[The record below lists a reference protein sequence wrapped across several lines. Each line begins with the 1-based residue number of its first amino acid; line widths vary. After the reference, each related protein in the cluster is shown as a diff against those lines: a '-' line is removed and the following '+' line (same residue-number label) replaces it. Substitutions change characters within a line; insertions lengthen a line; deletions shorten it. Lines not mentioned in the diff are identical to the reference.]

1 VLKQFKR
8 TFFICLILSIHTT
21 QALAGG
27 HLTLDNLPKG
37 EHRIEFSQKDFKIKI
52 NFFNQAENQL
62 KAILDKN
69 SFEWVRVQNK
79 YLLPKAR
86 LKIKAKHLA
95 QTLHLRYKS
104 KTIHFQ
110 QGKKSSFSEV
120 YISLFEKDEIQI
132 IKDNIQIASIRVVP
146 AHRHK
151 KTTLID
157 YSCSR
162 NGIKIE
168 GLDNEYISLGCESRP
183 IGQFGAEKPMLEVV
197 WVSPD
202 LKLADEEFLPYQAV
216 FLSKRPVKIRVQN
229 IHTKA
234 WKILTIK
241 ARVPKRVHRLFTA
254 YGFGPYA
261 FNTEIINKDDKKLHK
276 HVPMAPALFFY
287 ANYKISEETSIR
299 GFDAAILKDSN
310 FNNAGIYIG
319 SNFGYS
325 FDNKLYF
332 TTLLGVQYLYAKFDK
347 EGPEVSEAIFPQ
359 GVEFMYRHA
368 FDIPNYI
375 ISGGLFLSTSD
386 SVEYENIWL
395 RWGKNYFWEV
405 NLIAWKK
412 DDFKVRTWGVSL
424 GFPFKGFL

>member
-1 VLKQFKR
+1 MGSSNVL
-8 TFFICLILSIHTT
+8 
-21 QALAGG
+21 ANG
-27 HLTLDNLPKG
+27 HLSLDNLPKG
-37 EHRIEFSQKDFKIKI
+37 EHRINFTRKDFKIVIDNSKDIKI
-52 NFFNQAENQL
+52 

-69 SFEWVRVQNK
+69 SFEWVRVENK

-86 LKIKAKHLA
+86 IKIKIGQEA
-95 QTLHLRYKS
+95 QKLHLRYKN

-110 QGKKSSFSEV
+110 QGKKSAFSEV
-120 YISLFEKDEIQI
+120 YISLFEKD
-132 IKDNIQIASIRVVP
+132 NIQIMHGNLNVATISIKP
-146 AHRHK
+146 THLK
-151 KTTLID
+151 KQSILID

-168 GLDNEYISLGCESRP
+168 GLANEHISLGCQSRP
-183 IGQFGAEKPMLEVV
+183 IGKFGEEKPMLEVV

-202 LKLADEEFLPYQAV
+202 LKLADDEYLPYQAV
-216 FLSKRPVKIRVQN
+216 FLSKRPVKVRVQN
-229 IHTKA
+229 IHTKE
-234 WKILTIK
+234 WKIMTIK

-261 FNTEIINKDDKKLHK
+261 FNTEIINKDGKKLHK

-287 ANYKISEETSIR
+287 TNYKISEETSIR
-299 GFDAAILKDSN
+299 AFDAAILKDSN
-310 FNNAGIYIG
+310 FNNAGIYLG

-332 TTLLGVQYLYAKFDK
+332 TTLLGVQYLHAKFDK

-359 GVEFMYRHA
+359 GIEFMYRHA

-375 ISGGLFLSTSD
+375 ISGGVFINTSD
-386 SVEYENIWL
+386 SIEYENIWL

-405 NLIAWKK
+405 NLIAWEKN
-412 DDFKVRTWGVSL
+412 DFKVRTWGVSL
-424 GFPFKGFL
+424 GLPFKGFL